1 MEKEEEDGQEDVFF
15 LCFTLMETSGSSP
28 CNTAHW
34 TKALFF
40 RLDFDPPNIKLCLPR
55 SLNLLVFISRPT
67 GFFGE
72 KVKNPVLGKPPAFLY
87 CQAGWG
93 I

>member
-1 MEKEEEDGQEDVFF
+1 MEKEEEDDQEDVFF

-40 RLDFDPPNIKLCLPR
+40 RLDFDPPNIKLCPPR
-55 SLNLLVFISRPT
+55 SLNLLVFISHPT

-72 KVKNPVLGKPPAFLY
+72 KVNNPILGKPPAFLY